1 MKDKD
6 YDILEISEKD
16 IFNQLQYS
24 EGSSLF
30 LNRYTLKEMFLFIER
45 LGLVK
50 KASKLGFKE
59 LKIEIEP
66 LDMALQRLTIYDKF
80 KNKDHLIVDLK
91 IKIENFAPTDEMKAF
106 FGEQRLKF
114 LTIEWLTLQ
123 NPKARFTE
131 KRKKLPGQ
139 KYPGLGI
146 KRELYILF
154 RVLARELEVDGI
166 QAKPQFFHNAMMY
179 KDYFKFLHPEK
190 EGEFRAL
197 YEKFIEELGF
207 VNLAWAVYRDC
218 IRYGLFSKTY
228 MWKCDSQIFPIRKR
242 ILEYFESE
250 NYRKKVEESK
260 KRWKKILKLKKSC
273 LAKIDDI

>member
-6 YDILEISEKD
+6 FDILEITEKD

-30 LNRYTLKEMFLFIER
+30 LNKYTLKEMFLFIEK

-50 KASKLGFKE
+50 KANKLGFKE
-59 LKIEIEP
+59 LKIDLESS
-66 LDMALQRLTIYDKF
+66 DVALQRLTIYDKF
-80 KNKDHLIVDLK
+80 KNKDHLIVDLL
-91 IKIENFAPTDEMKAF
+91 IKIENFAPTDEMKSF

-123 NPKARFTE
+123 NPKANFTE

-139 KYPGLGI
+139 KHPGLGI
-146 KRELYILF
+146 KRELYLLF
-154 RVLARELEVDGI
+154 RTLARDLDVDGI

-179 KDYFKFLHPEK
+179 RERFKFLHPEK
-190 EGEFRAL
+190 EGEFRAV

-207 VNLAWAVYRDC
+207 VNLAWAVYENC

-228 MWKCDSQIFPIRKR
+228 MWKCDSQIFPIKRR
-242 ILEYFESE
+242 ILEYFESA
-250 NYRKKVEESK
+250 NYKKKVNEAK
-260 KRWKKILKLKKSC
+260 KKWMKVLKLKKSC
-273 LAKIDDI
+273 LAKIDI